1 MPYITSLVLVYLI
14 SRSLC
19 LLITIQYSLPQLSTS
34 GNQKFLL
41 FYHELVFVHFL
52 KKNWPSFYFLKH
64 NRVVASLVVQM
75 IKDLPAMQESWVR
88 SIGWEDPLEK
98 GMATHISVL
107 ACRFPRTEEP
117 GGPQSLGSQ
126 RVAYNWVTN
135 TFTFRNTII
144 MIKKCIA
151 YFLNY
156 AF

>member
-64 NRVVASLVVQM
+64 NRVVASLAVQM

-98 GMATHISVL
+98 GMATHISIL
-107 ACRFPRTEEP
+107 AWRIPCITYWFNIYIYSKMITTI
-117 GGPQSLGSQ
+117 SLATTCHHTKILQ
-126 RVAYNWVTN
+126 Y
-135 TFTFRNTII
+135 
-144 MIKKCIA
+144 
-151 YFLNY
+151 
-156 AF
+156 